1 MWFNQKQENKT
12 EHNTTQILASLL
24 SNGVD
29 VSINELIQYQTKTSL
44 INLAAK
50 KDLHGKM
57 SGNYLA
63 RSKGRGMEF
72 DEVRH
77 YQNGDDIRAI
87 DWRVTARTG
96 ITHTKVF
103 REEVERPVLIAT
115 DLSEN
120 MLFGSKLLFKSVQ
133 ASHLAALVAW
143 HAKDRG
149 DRVGGMV
156 FNQYKHT
163 ELKPRSRQQGVLHY
177 LYSLSNIH
185 QASADEQL
193 KTAKTALLN
202 GQLSTGDQ
210 DDKALAQKAFDE
222 NCGRIRQLA
231 KPGSLVYLITDGT
244 YLSQEALRH
253 LTHISRHCELVVC
266 LIHDPLEL
274 ELPKSNK
281 KFNVA
286 VTDGYKKQQLLI
298 GDEKLAQKYKHQA
311 QEITQNKE
319 ALLSKSGA
327 RILHFSAGLSL
338 ETQLK
343 NGVA

>member
-1 MWFNQKQENKT
+1 MWFSQKKQKAT
-12 EHNTTQILASLL
+12 QHNTVQILAELL
-24 SNGVD
+24 SNGID

-44 INLAAK
+44 INLAAR

-77 YQNGDDIRAI
+77 YQTGDDIRAI

-115 DLSEN
+115 DLSDN
-120 MLFGSKLLFKSVQ
+120 MLFGSQLLFKSVQ

-143 HAKDRG
+143 HAKVRG
-149 DRVGGMV
+149 DRVGGIV

-185 QASADEQL
+185 Q
-193 KTAKTALLN
+193 
-202 GQLSTGDQ
+202 LSTN
-210 DDKALAQKAFDE
+210 ALFNSTSNNHQSDNKNDALIQQAFDE
-222 NCGRIRQLA
+222 NCGRIRQLS
-231 KPGSLVYLITDGT
+231 KPGSLVYLITDGHH
-244 YLSQEALRH
+244 LSQESLRH
-253 LTHISRHCELVVC
+253 LSNISRHCELVVC
-266 LIHDPLEL
+266 LINDPLEVA
-274 ELPKSNK
+274 LPNSDK
-281 KFNVA
+281 KINVS
-286 VTDGYKKQQLLI
+286 VTDGDKKQQLLI
-298 GDEKLAQKYKHQA
+298 GDKNLAQQYKQQA
-311 QEITQNKE
+311 ATLTQHKE
-319 ALLSKSGA
+319 MLLAKAGA
-327 RILHFSAGLSL
+327 RVLQFSAGTAL

-343 NGVA
+343 DGITSWIR